1 VLGILHAASE
11 HATRSSLSGKNP
23 TPLFELDVVEAP
35 HVPTT
40 DQLRSILEFV
50 GSNNVGHIIKGA
62 RSEIEARKILIEGGK
77 EASERVTR
85 PLLVDWNNGRA
96 GKILIFFYRWEML
109 THSFCY
115 SLWRGREGG

>member
-1 VLGILHAASE
+1 M
-11 HATRSSLSGKNP
+11 
-23 TPLFELDVVEAP
+23 
-35 HVPTT
+35 PTT

-96 GKILIFFYRWEML
+96 VFGADEKAVRNLVETL
-109 THSFCY
+109 PK
-115 SLWRGREGG
+115 